1 MNKHTVF
8 EIKKLNVLGYHKT
21 AMEMA
26 LEYIDTLE
34 KEVATLEGRL
44 SYHRLKEAE

>member
-44 SYHRLKEAE
+44 SHYRLGVAE